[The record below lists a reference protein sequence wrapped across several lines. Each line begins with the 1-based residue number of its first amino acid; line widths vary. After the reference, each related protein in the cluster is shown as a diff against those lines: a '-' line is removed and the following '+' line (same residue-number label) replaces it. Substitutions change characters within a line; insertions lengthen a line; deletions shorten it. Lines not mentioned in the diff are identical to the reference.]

1 MEAKAGGASL
11 ADLADG
17 GRCGQL
23 VRQLGFG
30 VGELMAI
37 GGYLLAWWG
46 MR

>member
-37 GGYLLAWWG
+37 GGYLLAW
-46 MR
+46 